1 MTTKKPKHDILGNR
15 IFYKP
20 FAFPKYY
27 TLYKTHRSMDWTP
40 EEAPLGEDE
49 YHWNKVLT
57 SEEKNFLTHIFRF
70 FTQADVDV
78 AGAYTKYYLP
88 KFQHPEIKM
97 MMLDFA
103 AREAVHIDAYSGLI
117 DQLGMPE
124 TTYKAF
130 LDYEA
135 MKDKHDYIESFN
147 GDSMVD
153 FIKQMFVFSVFTEGM
168 ALFSSFVMLLNF
180 QRFGK
185 MPGMCTRV
193 EWSIRDE
200 NLHFNGMAEIFK
212 DVVRQN
218 RDLWTDELKAELYTI
233 AEKMIELED
242 RFIDLAYELG
252 GTEDLLIDDLKQYIR
267 YIGNSRLHQVGLK
280 NVLKWNGKVVKENSL
295 PWVEEM
301 LGLPIHTNFFE
312 ARVTEYS
319 KGSLT
324 GSWAGFW
331 AKPKDEEA

>member
-1 MTTKKPKHDILGNR
+1 MATKKAKLDIFGTR
-15 IFYKP
+15 DGYRP
-20 FAFPKYY
+20 FHFPKYFEM
-27 TLYKTHRSMDWTP
+27 YKAHRAADWTP
-40 EEAPLGEDE
+40 EEAPLNDDI
-49 YHWNKVLT
+49 YQWQKVLD
-57 SEEKNFLTHIFRF
+57 EGEKNFLTHIFRF

-78 AGAYTKYYLP
+78 AGAYATHYLP
-88 KFQHPEIKM
+88 RFKHPEIRM

-103 AREAVHIDAYSGLI
+103 AREAVHIDAYSGLV

-124 TTYKAF
+124 TTYQAF
-130 LDYEA
+130 LEYEA
-135 MKDKHDYIESFN
+135 MAEKHDYISKFG
-147 GDSMVD
+147 GDTIED
-153 FIKQMFVFSVFTEGM
+153 LIKQMFVFSVFTEGM

-200 NLHFNGMAEIFK
+200 NLHFNGMVELFK

-218 RDLWTDELKAELYTI
+218 KEVWTDELKAELYDI

-242 RFIDLAYELG
+242 KFIDLAFELG
-252 GTEDLLIDDLKQYIR
+252 PREGLTVDEMKQYIR
-267 YIGNSRLHQVGLK
+267 YIGNSRLHMAGLK
-280 NVLKWNGKVVKENSL
+280 NVLKWNGKVVRENPM

-301 LGLPIHTNFFE
+301 LNLPIHTNFFE

-319 KGSLT
+319 KGTLT
-324 GSWAGFW
+324 GSWDNFW
-331 AKPKDEEA
+331 AKPVESN